1 MNKNLFV
8 VLLSLILCVQY
19 SYSFMFEV
27 RAADEKCIV
36 EEFRQDTLVNGKFE
50 VSDRLSKNIAFQY
63 EVVMASMQMKF
74 YVRGPTGDLI
84 LVNHDAST
92 GVIAF
97 NAQEAGDYS
106 FCFLDNYRPGAQAM
120 PLSRTVSLE
129 IKTGVEAND
138 YSDVIT
144 KGQLKPSEIELKKI
158 EDVVD
163 SIKVEILYMKNR
175 EETMRNTNESTNS
188 RVANLSI
195 FCFFVLIGSA
205 AFQINY
211 LKRYF
216 KQRKLI

>member
-1 MNKNLFV
+1 MNKIFIV
-8 VLLSLILCVQY
+8 LSLLFLVQSAY
-19 SYSFMFEV
+19 SIMFEV

-36 EEFRQDTLVNGKFE
+36 EEFRQDTLVNGNFE
-50 VSDRLSKNIAFQY
+50 VSDKLSRNMAFPY
-63 EVVMASMQMKF
+63 EVVMSSMQMKF
-74 YVRGPTGDLI
+74 YVRGPTGDMI
-84 LVNHDAST
+84 SVNHDAT
-92 GVIAF
+92 KGVIAF
-97 NAQEAGDYS
+97 NAQEPGDYS

-120 PLSRTVSLE
+120 PLSRTVSLS

-163 SIKVEILYMKNR
+163 AIKTEILYMKNR

-195 FCFFVLIGSA
+195 FCFFVLIASA
-205 AFQINY
+205 FFQISY
-211 LKRYF
+211 LKKYF
-216 KQRKLI
+216 KQKKLI